1 MRDEK
6 NSAAINYLPSL
17 LVVGVALA
25 SWKLL
30 GGPEYIDGLSSKDL
44 LDEYDYVIG
53 ETSRHDILSYV
64 HVPYTYR
71 ARTCISMNVYLFS
84 GWRNKWRRHRQQTG

>member
-1 MRDEK
+1 MRDEN
-6 NSAAINYLPSL
+6 NSAAVNYLPSL

-44 LDEYDYVIG
+44 LDEYDYIIG
-53 ETSRHDILSYV
+53 ETSRHYV
-64 HVPYTYR
+64 YSFVRTY
-71 ARTCISMNVYLFS
+71 V
-84 GWRNKWRRHRQQTG
+84 

>member
-1 MRDEK
+1 MEFRKEYIGFTRVHSSVKRFRMRDEK
-6 NSAAINYLPSL
+6 NSAVNYLPSL

-44 LDEYDYVIG
+44 LEEYDYVIG
-53 ETSRHDILSYV
+53 KRSTNDE
-64 HVPYTYR
+64 
-71 ARTCISMNVYLFS
+71 
-84 GWRNKWRRHRQQTG
+84 